1 MGNCKSRTK
10 RVKKGGRRKGT
21 RKTRGGGCG
30 CNVNSS
36 SSPLYGGYKYTKRAS
51 LAAEKRLS
59 QRMSRRVKKPSKKDT
74 RRKRRKRQRKR
85 KRRRR

>member
-21 RKTRGGGCG
+21 RRLRGGCG

-36 SSPLYGGYKYTKRAS
+36 SSSLYGGYKYTRRAS